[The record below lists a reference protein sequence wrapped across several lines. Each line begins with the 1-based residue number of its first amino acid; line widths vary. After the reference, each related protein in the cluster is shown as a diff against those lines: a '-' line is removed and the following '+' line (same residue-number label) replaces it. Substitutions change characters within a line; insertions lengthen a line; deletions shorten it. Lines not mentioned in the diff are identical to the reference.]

1 MNEED
6 HLLKI
11 GEEPEDSI
19 INEQTSQLRING
31 CNRMQQPHD
40 ASLMIGCI
48 DRGSDSNEQIMI
60 CHGIEDVDERDGGS
74 TPSAELGEY
83 SSVLTM
89 QNKQIS
95 SPLVS
100 LSHAKRLLGLGST

>member
-1 MNEED
+1 
-6 HLLKI
+6 
-11 GEEPEDSI
+11 
-19 INEQTSQLRING
+19 
-31 CNRMQQPHD
+31 MQQQ
-40 ASLMIGCI
+40 IGCI
-48 DRGSDSNEQIMI
+48 DKGSDSNEQIMI
-60 CHGIEDVDERDGGS
+60 CTAIEDVDERDGGS

-100 LSHAKRLLGLGST
+100 ASQAKRLLGLSSS